1 MRVILTAARDKCNT
15 VVDDQRYKR
24 LIFEC
29 LEIYKEAKLLD
40 INRRILD
47 KLPNVLDDKRK

>member
-1 MRVILTAARDKCNT
+1 MQHTCNT

-24 LIFEC
+24 LIFER

-40 INRRILD
+40 INRLILD